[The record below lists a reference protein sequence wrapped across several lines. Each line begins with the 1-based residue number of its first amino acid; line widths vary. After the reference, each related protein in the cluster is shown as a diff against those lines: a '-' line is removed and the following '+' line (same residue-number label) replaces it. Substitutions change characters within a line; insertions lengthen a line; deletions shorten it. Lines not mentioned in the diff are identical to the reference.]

1 MDPVRTEIDPP
12 RIDDR
17 RTEEAKKL
25 ATICY
30 ALYAVSC
37 IIGIT
42 AIGAIIINYLKRDDV
57 AGTWVA
63 SHFEWQIKTFWYTIA
78 GLVVGWILMFVL
90 IGFPILVAVGI
101 WAIYRVV
108 KGWLALYDGKPVDAS
123 SLF

>member
-1 MDPVRTEIDPP
+1 MDPVLTDDTRTQ
-12 RIDDR
+12 
-17 RTEEAKKL
+17 EAKKL

-57 AGTWVA
+57 AGTWVS

-78 GLVVGWILMFVL
+78 GLVVGWILMFIL
-90 IGFPILVAVGI
+90 IGFPILLAVGI

-123 SLF
+123 RLF